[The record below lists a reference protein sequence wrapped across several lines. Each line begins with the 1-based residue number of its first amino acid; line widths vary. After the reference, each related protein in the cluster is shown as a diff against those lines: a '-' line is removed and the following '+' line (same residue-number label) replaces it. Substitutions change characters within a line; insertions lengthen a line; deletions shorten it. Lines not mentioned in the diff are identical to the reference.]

1 MARGDIVIR
10 LGGEGGEG
18 VISAGDILT
27 LGAARTGYQVFT
39 FRTYPAE
46 MKGGHAWY
54 QVRAAGGP
62 VLSMGDSVD
71 VLVAFD
77 DVAYE
82 THTKDLQPNGVL
94 VYDPDEVTPRPTSNV
109 VSCPVPFGRLARREL
124 QFRRGKNVVVVG
136 AVAGLLGLEPASLEG
151 IVEERFRQHPE
162 VLEKNIQALYT
173 GYEFATGELR
183 RVEAVS
189 LGEMARV
196 KQLVMNGNNSVVA
209 GALAAGCRFFAG
221 YPITPATEILEEMS
235 RVMPRIGGVCFQAE
249 DEIGAIG
256 SVLGASYAGAKAM
269 TATSG
274 PGFSLM
280 TEFLGWSGMA
290 EVPCVV
296 VDVQRGGPST
306 GLPTKLEQADL
317 KHALFG
323 GHGDFP
329 RVVLSAGSV
338 EDAFY
343 ATVDAFNI
351 AERYQLPV
359 ILLSDQSLSHRT
371 ETMALPDEEALV
383 VHERL
388 TAGEGDMCQ
397 GYRRYAITSDGVSP
411 MAIPGTPGGGYV
423 AAGLEHDESG
433 GVRGLMA
440 SHERMMPKRFRKLEG
455 AAGELPRPV
464 RYGTPK
470 GEVGVVSWGSTEG
483 VVREAVQQAIEE
495 GIDVS
500 GMHLRALY
508 PLDMEP
514 LREFAASV
522 RHVIVPELNYSG
534 QLASYLGSSAG
545 MDAIRLNKYSGV
557 PFTAREIRR
566 KIEEVARAG

>member
-54 QVRAAGGP
+54 QVRVASGP
-62 VLSMGDSVD
+62 VLSMGDAVD
-71 VLVAFD
+71 VLVVFD

-82 THTKDLQPNGVL
+82 THAEDLRTSGVL
-94 VYDPDEVTPRPTSNV
+94 VYDPDEVTPRPTPGV
-109 VSCPVPFGRLARREL
+109 VSYPVPFNRLARRDL

-151 IVEERFRQHPE
+151 IVKERFRQHPE
-162 VLEKNIQALYT
+162 VLEKNVQALYT
-173 GYEFATGELR
+173 GYEFATTELR
-183 RVEAVS
+183 KVDPFS
-189 LGEMARV
+189 LGETARV
-196 KQLVMNGNNSVVA
+196 ERLVMNGNNSVVA

-221 YPITPATEILEEMS
+221 YPITPATEILEEMA
-235 RVMPRIGGVCFQAE
+235 RMMPRVGGVCLQAE
-249 DEIGAIG
+249 DEMSAIG

-317 KHALFG
+317 NHALFG

-338 EDAFY
+338 EGAFY
-343 ATVDAFNI
+343 TTIDAFNI
-351 AERYQLPV
+351 AEGYQLPV

-371 ETMALPDEEALV
+371 ETMSLPDEGALV

-388 TAGEGDMCQ
+388 KAEDGDAGQ
-397 GYRRYAITSDGVSP
+397 GYQRYAITPNGVSP
-411 MAIPGTPGGGYV
+411 MAIPGTAGGGYV
-423 AAGLEHDESG
+423 ATGLEHDESA
-433 GVRGLMA
+433 GVRDLMA
-440 SHERMMPKRFRKLEG
+440 SHERMMPKRSRKLER

-464 RYGTPK
+464 RHGAPK
-470 GEVGVVSWGSTEG
+470 GEIGVVSWGSTEG
-483 VVREAVQQAIEE
+483 VAREAVQQAIEE

-508 PLDMEP
+508 PLDIEP

-522 RHVIVPELNYSG
+522 KHVIVPELNYSG
-534 QLASYLGSSAG
+534 QLASYLGSSVG
-545 MDAIRLNKYSGV
+545 MDVIRQNKYSGL
-557 PFTAREIRR
+557 PFTAREIRK